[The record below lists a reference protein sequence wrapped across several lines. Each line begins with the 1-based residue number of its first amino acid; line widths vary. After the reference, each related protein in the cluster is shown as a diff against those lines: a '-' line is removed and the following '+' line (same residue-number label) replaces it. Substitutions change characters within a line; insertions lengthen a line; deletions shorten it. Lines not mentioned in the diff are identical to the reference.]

1 MRTVG
6 VEEEL
11 LLIDRE
17 SGEPRALSS
26 AVLARAA
33 RDTGENTGVEPQD
46 SDYRAP
52 EEETFETELQG
63 QQLEF
68 ATQPRTS
75 MDSLLDEVVRW
86 RADADRHA
94 GDVGG
99 AVAALATSP
108 LPVSPKL
115 NVGPR
120 YQWMDEQFGL
130 TTQEQ
135 LTCGCHIHV
144 SVDSDEEGVAVIDRV
159 RPWLPVLVALSGN
172 SPYWQGNDSR
182 YSSYRNRVWGRW
194 PMAGPTELFGSAEE
208 YQRQVD
214 DMVASG
220 VLRDRGMVYF
230 DARLSHRYPT
240 VEIRVADVCLEAS
253 TTILVAALA
262 RALVETAARDWR
274 AGRPPLPHGVSLLRL
289 AAWRAAKSGV
299 DEVLLDPVTMRPTP
313 GADVV
318 RALID
323 HVEDA
328 LADTGDLEMVRRTAA
343 GLLEHGNGARVQR
356 ELVERTGSLSAM
368 VAECVRRTQ
377 AS

>member
-289 AAWRAAKSGV
+289 AAWRAARSGV